1 MAEKIETAM
10 PVETGTNRTVPTPR
24 RSIDPFT
31 ELRERMD
38 RMFDGMFGYLEPF
51 GRLRGVA
58 PPVVMPHVDIAET
71 ADALTI
77 TAELPGLDEKD
88 VTLTLLDG
96 VLTLKGE
103 KKAEKEEK
111 DEQRSY
117 HLVERS
123 YGAFTRSFRL
133 PETVDPDKVTATFE
147 KGVLT
152 VTVPKTAEGRE
163 RVRTIPVGAGGV
175 PGSET
180 TH

>member
-10 PVETGTNRTVPTPR
+10 PAETGASRTVPTPR
-24 RSIDPFT
+24 RFVDPFA
-31 ELRERMD
+31 ELRARMD
-38 RMFDGMFGYLEPF
+38 RMFNGMFGDFEPF
-51 GRLRGVA
+51 GPMRGIA
-58 PPVVMPHVDIAET
+58 PAVTMPHVDIAET

-77 TAELPGLDEKD
+77 TAELPGMDEKD

-103 KKAEKEEK
+103 KRAEKEER
-111 DEQRSY
+111 DEQKSY

-123 YGAFTRSFRL
+123 YGTFTRSFRL
-133 PETVDPDKVTATFE
+133 PETVDPDKVAAVFE

-152 VTVPKTAEGRE
+152 VTVPRTAEGRE
-163 RVRTIPVGAGGV
+163 RVRTIPIGAGRA
-175 PGSET
+175 SAADT